1 MKQTKYKQSNKVSNK
16 QRNKELNKQTN
27 KQTKK
32 QTEKGANIHTS
43 KQSKED
49 VNCVTKSDWKA
60 TLRGFNFKRKT
71 DILKRQQKTNK
82 QTNRHFKR
90 QQKTNFSAGTIS

>member
-1 MKQTKYKQSNKVSNK
+1 MKQTNKVSSKVTNKASNK
-16 QRNKELNKQTN
+16 QTNKQINKQTN
-27 KQTKK
+27 KQT
-32 QTEKGANIHTS
+32 EIGANIHTS

-71 DILKRQQKTNK
+71 DILKRQHTNK

-90 QQKTNFSAGTIS
+90 QQKTYFSAGTIS